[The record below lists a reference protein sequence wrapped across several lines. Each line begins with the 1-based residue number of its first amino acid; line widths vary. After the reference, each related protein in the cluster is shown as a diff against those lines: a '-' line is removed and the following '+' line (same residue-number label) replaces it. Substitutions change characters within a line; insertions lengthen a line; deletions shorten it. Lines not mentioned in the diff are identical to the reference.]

1 MTLAD
6 NLGLAGEGSTKKT
19 DAIDEEIK
27 AIEGR
32 DEELAAIKAKKPED
46 RTKEEEARL
55 KELQAGVETDDAR
68 FMELHDEK
76 KTIVDTEKKREDISK
91 KLRAG
96 ESITAKEQEELLSG
110 LTQTDEFQDILFEE
124 DEGKRKE
131 GLQKL
136 EAGGQ
141 SRRSLIK
148 GLSAQEADVK
158 EQIKGTKE
166 DSNERAELNKKL
178 ESIMTAKDNVQDH
191 FGDEETGGLFGLIR
205 DLLEKFDEFLGKH
218 NKGTHSGPKS

>member
-1 MTLAD
+1 
-6 NLGLAGEGSTKKT
+6 
-19 DAIDEEIK
+19 
-27 AIEGR
+27 
-32 DEELAAIKAKKPED
+32 
-46 RTKEEEARL
+46 
-55 KELQAGVETDDAR
+55 
-68 FMELHDEK
+68 MELHDEK

-110 LTQTDEFQDILFEE
+110 LTQTEEFQNILFEE
-124 DEGKRKE
+124 DSGKRKE

-148 GLSAQEADVK
+148 GLEAQESDVR